1 MALLVKLGKSAGE
14 RQMIKGGDERER
26 EREREGEDRRFSF
39 MATLLRRKKATML
52 HCLVGTVALTV
63 SVAVERVMMLL
74 SPHIT
79 CPEMRGPPYVARC
92 LVGPW
97 ELNLSPFLSR
107 ERRQSPN

>member
-52 HCLVGTVALTV
+52 HCLVGAVALTV
-63 SVAVERVMMLL
+63 ECCCGEGNDATFTTYHMSGDARTTICCKMFGWALGVESLPLFVPR
-74 SPHIT
+74 T
-79 CPEMRGPPYVARC
+79 
-92 LVGPW
+92 
-97 ELNLSPFLSR
+97 
-107 ERRQSPN
+107 